1 MIIFQMNLQTPAG
14 NLQGGALLPRLS
26 VAIVFYCTNIL
37 IELIFGNSLIYCNF
51 KNYLEESSF
60 VP

>member
-26 VAIVFYCTNIL
+26 VAIAFYCTNIL
-37 IELIFGNSLIYCNF
+37 IELIFSNSLIYSNF
-51 KNYLEESSF
+51 KNYF